1 MFTTLIHLGF
11 FSSEVVFTVFYYLSF
26 YCMNIAIILVAI
38 TTMTFWAYSNLWY
51 ERRILPYAQWYTMFG
66 LIQWVLIFINL
77 VWIWG
82 WIVGIFGIA
91 GLMFGGVVIVT
102 NFTTNYLYKL
112 IKISPTIGLLIFVIL
127 VWILAI
133 LSVIKIFI

>member
-1 MFTTLIHLGF
+1 MFTTAYTSWIFQQWSSFHCF
-11 FSSEVVFTVFYYLSF
+11 FILKFICMDISIITVAVVAMS
-26 YCMNIAIILVAI
+26 
-38 TTMTFWAYSNLWY
+38 FWAYSNLWY
-51 ERRILPYAQWYTMFG
+51 ERRILPYTQWYIMFG
-66 LIQWVLIFINL
+66 LIQWILIFINI

-82 WIVGIFGIA
+82 WIVGIIGIT
-91 GLMFGGVVIVT
+91 GLVLGVVIVVT

-112 IKISPTIGLLIFVIL
+112 IRITPTIGLLIFVIL